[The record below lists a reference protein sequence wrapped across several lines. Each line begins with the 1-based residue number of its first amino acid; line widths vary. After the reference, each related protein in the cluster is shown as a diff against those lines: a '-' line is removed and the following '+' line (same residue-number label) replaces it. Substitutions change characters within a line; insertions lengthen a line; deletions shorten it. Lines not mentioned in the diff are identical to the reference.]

1 MSADAHSAFGY
12 ESSPSKVTPTQP
24 GEQPIGSSSRQAKF
38 AQPEPT
44 VPAHPRFSNQSSA
57 ASPALPS
64 SGLPGRRWSDV
75 NQIERREIG
84 IGSYFTRLQT
94 AIQNTLSDQITPLRL
109 ASHLSVLAVAA
120 VIFALSQREL
130 PQWDLSLETM
140 PGGALAGREAVG
152 QSMTM
157 QVADALARAGGN
169 TALGQESLQR
179 AAVPFT
185 IVPER
190 PREEISVY
198 EVEPGD
204 TVLGI
209 AEKFG
214 LQPETIQWSNP
225 SLELNPDLLSIGDQ
239 LKILP
244 YNGVLHTVSPGD
256 TLSTLAKKYR
266 VQIEDIVGYEP
277 NAITDA
283 AASLMLGTELV
294 VPGGTKPYV
303 ARQVAAYSGPVPAN
317 ATRGSGTFVW
327 PASGSI
333 TQRFWNGH
341 RAIDVGSWS
350 GSPVKAAD
358 SGYVAIA
365 GGGWNGGYGNYA
377 VVDHGNGY
385 ISLYAHLNSIFVRP
399 GENVVRGQQL
409 GTVGNTGN
417 STGPHL
423 HFEIRYQ
430 GVPRNPFSFLP

>member
-1 MSADAHSAFGY
+1 M
-12 ESSPSKVTPTQP
+12 
-24 GEQPIGSSSRQAKF
+24 PI
-38 AQPEPT
+38 
-44 VPAHPRFSNQSSA
+44 N
-57 ASPALPS
+57 
-64 SGLPGRRWSDV
+64 
-75 NQIERREIG
+75 N
-84 IGSYFTRLQT
+84 FT
-94 AIQNTLSDQITPLRL
+94 
-109 ASHLSVLAVAA
+109 
-120 VIFALSQREL
+120 
-130 PQWDLSLETM
+130 
-140 PGGALAGREAVG
+140 GREAVG

-157 QVADALARAGGN
+157 QVADALTRTGGA
-169 TALGQESLQR
+169 TSAGQESLQR

-185 IVPER
+185 IIPER
-190 PREEISVY
+190 PREEISIY
-198 EVEPGD
+198 AVEPGD

-244 YNGVLHTVSPGD
+244 LNGVLHTVAPGD
-256 TLSTLAKKYR
+256 TLSSLAKKYR
-266 VQIEDIVGYEP
+266 VEVADVVSHEM
-277 NAITDA
+277 NNITDET
-283 AASLMLGTELV
+283 ASLTLGMELV
-294 VPGGTKPYV
+294 IPGGTKPYV
-303 ARQVAAYSGPVPAN
+303 ARQVAAYSGPIPAN
-317 ATRGSGTFVW
+317 ATRGSGAFVW

-341 RAIDVGSWS
+341 RAIDVGSWN

-365 GGGWNGGYGNYA
+365 GGGWNGGYGNYV

-385 ISLYAHLNSIFVRP
+385 ISLYAHLNSVFVRP